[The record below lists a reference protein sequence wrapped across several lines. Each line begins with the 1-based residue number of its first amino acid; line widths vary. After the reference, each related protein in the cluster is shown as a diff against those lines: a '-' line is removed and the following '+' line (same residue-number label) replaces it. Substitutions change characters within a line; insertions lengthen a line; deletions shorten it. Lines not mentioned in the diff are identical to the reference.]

1 MIEAVE
7 KSLMQHPVFYLARV
21 TKFLDELIQEQG
33 VYLFAGLVAVCAV
46 VIVWIFTRRRKQ
58 PVHNM
63 SVVILPLGLPP
74 RPEAEPEPLLFC
86 DDSNL

>member
-7 KSLMQHPVFYLARV
+7 KSFMQHPIFYVARV

-33 VYLFAGLVAVCAV
+33 VYLYAGLVVVSAV
-46 VIVWIFTRRRKQ
+46 VLVWIFTRPRKR
-58 PVHNM
+58 PVHEM

-74 RPEAEPEPLLFC
+74 KRESQPEPLIFP
-86 DDSNL
+86 DDSEF

>member
-46 VIVWIFTRRRKQ
+46 LIVWIFTRRHKQ
-58 PVHNM
+58 PVHNI
-63 SVVILPLGLPP
+63 SVVILPWGLPP
-74 RPEAEPEPLLFC
+74 RPAAEPEQLLFR
-86 DDSNL
+86 DDSDL